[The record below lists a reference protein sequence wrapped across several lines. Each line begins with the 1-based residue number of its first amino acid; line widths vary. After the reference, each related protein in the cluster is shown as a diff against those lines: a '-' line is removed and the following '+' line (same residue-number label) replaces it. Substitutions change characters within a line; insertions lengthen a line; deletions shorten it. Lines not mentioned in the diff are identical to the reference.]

1 MKTEQIKIY
10 TTLAFVS
17 ILLSSCWMIGPSV
30 RGNGNV
36 TEETRNLDGFD
47 EIEVS
52 LGMNVYITQGS
63 PAIVKVIADNN
74 LHDVIETDVDG
85 DVLKVYVS
93 ANIREA
99 REMKVMVTVEDI
111 TRVNVTSGGNVYSQ
125 NQIKSNNMELKATL
139 GSNMTLDLDAGHL
152 HAACSTGANIKLS
165 GVAKESELEGSSGAN
180 LKAEALK
187 SDRCIMRA
195 SGGGNIYAS
204 VADELEA
211 KASSGGSI
219 TYYGEPA
226 TADISSSGGGNVNH
240 R

>member
-10 TTLAFVS
+10 ATLAFVS
-17 ILLSSCWMIGPSV
+17 MLLSSCWLIGPSI

-36 TEETRNLDGFD
+36 TEEIRNLEDFD

-52 LGMNVYITQGS
+52 LGMNVYITHGS
-63 PAIVKVIADNN
+63 PASVKVVADNN
-74 LHDVIETDVDG
+74 LHEVIETEVDG

-99 REMKVMVTVEDI
+99 REKKVMVTVEDI
-111 TRVNVTSGGNVYSQ
+111 TKVHVTSGGNVYST
-125 NQIKSNNMELKATL
+125 NQIEANDMELKATL
-139 GSNMTLDLDAGHL
+139 GSNLTMELEAENL
-152 HAACSTGANIKLS
+152 HVACSTGSNIILS

-187 SDRCIMRA
+187 SERCRIRA
-195 SGGGNIYAS
+195 SGGGNVFAS
-204 VADELEA
+204 VEKELEA
-211 KASSGGSI
+211 KASSGGNI
-219 TYYGEPA
+219 YYYGEPA
-226 TADISSSGGGNVNH
+226 TADISSSAGGNINH

>member
-10 TTLAFVS
+10 ATLALIS
-17 ILLSSCWMIGPSV
+17 ILLSSCWLIGPTI

-63 PAIVKVIADNN
+63 PTNVKVIADNN

-125 NQIKSNNMELKATL
+125 NQIKAENMELKATL
-139 GSNMTLDLDAGHL
+139 GSNMTMDLDAENL

-165 GVAKESELEGSSGAN
+165 GVARESELEGSSGAN
-180 LKAEALK
+180 LKAEDLK
-187 SDRCIMRA
+187 SERCRMRA
-195 SGGGNIYAS
+195 SGGGNVYAS
-204 VADELEA
+204 VIKELEA
-211 KASSGGSI
+211 KASGGGNI
-219 TYYGEPA
+219 VYYGEPA
-226 TADISSSGGGNVNH
+226 TADISSSGGGNINH

>member
-10 TTLAFVS
+10 ATLAIIS
-17 ILLSSCWMIGPSV
+17 MLLSSCWLIGPTI

-36 TEETRNLDGFD
+36 TEETRKLEGFD

-63 PAIVKVIADNN
+63 PANVKVVADNN

-125 NQIKSNNMELKATL
+125 NQIKAENMELKATL
-139 GSNMTLDLDAGHL
+139 GSNLTMDLDAGNL
-152 HAACSTGANIKLS
+152 HAVCSTGANIKLS

-187 SDRCIMRA
+187 SERCRMRA
-195 SGGGNIYAS
+195 SGGGNVYAS
-204 VADELEA
+204 VVEELEA
-211 KASSGGSI
+211 KASSGGNI
-219 TYYGEPA
+219 VYYGEPA
-226 TADISSSGGGNVNH
+226 TADISSSGGGNINH